1 MGKFKRYNLIW
12 NNVLLKKSLLFLITE
27 DWYFLSHRLSLALDA
42 KEKGFNVIVACRNT
56 GKVEQIK
63 SYGIKCHPLKWERG
77 FSSVL
82 DIIKDVKEVNGVIK
96 NIRPDILH
104 LVSIRAI
111 VVGLLAS
118 IFMKRLSRVIAVTG
132 LGTIFLSREY
142 KVLIIKFFISILLFI
157 YSRNSKTR
165 IILQNRDDAN
175 YFKNNLL
182 CSSKRIVIIRGS
194 GVDIRLNKVQE
205 MPPSPPLILAF
216 VGRLIKDK
224 GIEVLIEAF
233 QVAIDKN
240 YKIKLIIAGSPDY
253 SNPSSISLE
262 YLQRVIKKNKNIEW
276 LGEVEDI
283 KEVWRKSHIAVL
295 PSRREGLPKSLLEAA
310 AAGRPI
316 IATDVPGCREIAIDG
331 MNAVTVKV
339 DNVKELS
346 EAIIYLYKDQITRE
360 QFGIKSREMVESDMS
375 EDSVNKKTIEIY
387 KELLV

>member
-77 FSSVL
+77 FASVL

-165 IILQNRDDAN
+165 IILQNKDDAN

-253 SNPSSISLE
+253 NNPSSISLE

-331 MNAVTVKV
+331 INAVTVKV

-360 QFGIKSREMVESDMS
+360 QFGVKSREMVESDMS

>member
-194 GVDIRLNKVQE
+194 GVNIRLNQVQK
-205 MPPSPPLILAF
+205 MPPTPPLVLAF

-331 MNAVTVKV
+331 INAVTVKV

>member
-1 MGKFKRYNLIW
+1 M
-12 NNVLLKKSLLFLITE
+12 LKKSLLFLVTE
-27 DWYFLSHRLSLALDA
+27 DWYFLSHRLALALDA
-42 KEKGFNVIVACRNT
+42 KKRGFKVIVACRDT
-56 GKVEQIK
+56 GKIGQIK
-63 SYGIKCHPLKWERG
+63 SYGIKCHPLKWKRG

-82 DIIKDVKEVNGVIK
+82 YILKDVKEVNRVIK
-96 NIRPDILH
+96 SIQPDILH

-165 IILQNRDDAN
+165 IILQNKDDAD

-194 GVDIRLNKVQE
+194 GVNIRLNQVQK
-205 MPPSPPLILAF
+205 MPPSPPLVLAF

-233 QVAIDKN
+233 QIAIDKN
-240 YKIKLIIAGSPDY
+240 HKIKLIIAGSPDY
-253 SNPSSISLE
+253 SNPSSISLD

-276 LGEVEDI
+276 LGEVKDI
-283 KEVWRKSHIAVL
+283 KEVWRRSHIAVL

-331 MNAVTVKV
+331 INAVTVKV
-339 DNVKELS
+339 DSVKELS

-375 EDSVNKKTIEIY
+375 EEAVNKKTIEIY
-387 KELLV
+387 KELLA